1 MQIRDM
7 SAGDNI
13 EVIELAVKSVG
24 QGKLGKPPNNTPYQH
39 LWLTDGTG
47 DIRFSL
53 FGEDVNKIQEHQTIK
68 IISAYIKEYP
78 AGSGKLQL
86 SLSRDNGEWQIV
98 SGDGPSIKSEDITPA
113 PIQIVSSDARDNRI
127 SRLACLKAAAQLYQG
142 IGTAAANDMPANF
155 ALSVIRVAESMHEW
169 AMEEPVT
176 KLEAP
181 SEANGDSNWSWF
193 WTALKRQG
201 YTPDDVH
208 KLKDFGSVKQ
218 WMADNK
224 KTLTEALATVLEQ
237 LRPDPVGP
245 GEEIP
250 F

>member
-98 SGDGPSIKSEDITPA
+98 SGDGPSIKSEDITAA
-113 PIQIVSSDARDNRI
+113 PVQIVTSDATGRNINRQSARRDAVTF
-127 SRLACLKAAAQLYQG
+127 LEGQQAEVDHVLEVAQQFY
-142 IGTAAANDMPANF
+142 D
-155 ALSVIRVAESMHEW
+155 W
-169 AMEEPVT
+169 AMEDSVT
-176 KLEAP
+176 KPEAQP
-181 SEANGDSNWSWF
+181 EADDNWSWF
-193 WTALKRQG
+193 WTALKKQG
-201 YTPDDVH
+201 YSPDDVH
-208 KLKDFGSVKQ
+208 RLEGFGSVKQ

-224 KTLTEALATVLEQ
+224 KTLAEALATVLEQ
-237 LRPDPVGP
+237 LKLVKVGP

>member
-98 SGDGPSIKSEDITPA
+98 SGDGPSIKSEDITAA
-113 PIQIVSSDARDNRI
+113 PVQIVSSDARE
-127 SRLACLKAAAQLYQG
+127 RLIVRQTCLKATAQLHQG
-142 IGTAAANDMPANF
+142 DALSANDF
-155 ALSVIRVAESMHEW
+155 LSYCQSMYEWVMEGAEGV
-169 AMEEPVT
+169 PVKNPESST
-176 KLEAP
+176 D
-181 SEANGDSNWSWF
+181 GDSNWSWF
-193 WTALKRQG
+193 WTALKKQG
-201 YTPDDVH
+201 YSPDDVH
-208 KLKDFGSVKQ
+208 RLEGFGSVKQ

-224 KTLTEALATVLEQ
+224 KTLAEALATVLEQ
-237 LRPDPVGP
+237 LKPDPVGP